1 MEICSIASG
10 SSGNCI
16 YVGNEKNHIL
26 IDAGVSRKRIVEGLS
41 QIGVAPEQ
49 LDAIFVTHEHIDH
62 IQGIPMMVKMFGTP
76 VFATGGTLDGICM
89 KDKKGVIGHDRLY
102 QIYEDESVQI
112 GDLKVTPFHMSHDAA
127 EPVCY
132 TVEEKDKKIGIAT
145 DLGVYDDYTI
155 SHLAGSQLLLLEAN
169 HDISML
175 EAGKYPYQLKC
186 RILGEKGHLSN
197 EASGQLLCQLIH
209 KELKQVFLAHLSK
222 ENNYPQLAYE
232 AVKCQIWE
240 EMGLNKLP
248 FTLTVAKREEPSE
261 MVILK

>member
-1 MEICSIASG
+1 MRVCSIASG

-16 YVGNEKNHIL
+16 YVGNDKNHIL
-26 IDAGVSRKRIVEGLS
+26 IDAGVSRKRIVEGLAG
-41 QIGVAPEQ
+41 IGVAPED
-49 LDAIFVTHEHIDH
+49 LDGIFVTHEHIDH
-62 IQGIPMMVKMFGTP
+62 IQGINMMVKMFGTS

-89 KDKKGVIGHDRLY
+89 KDKKGVVGRDKLY
-102 QIYEDESVQI
+102 QVYADESVRI
-112 GDLKVTPFHMSHDAA
+112 GDLKVTPFEMSHDAA

-132 TVEEKDKKIGIAT
+132 TVECNGHKLGMAT

-155 SHLAGSQLLLLEAN
+155 DHLAGSDVLLLEAN

-186 RILGEKGHLSN
+186 RILGSKGHLSN
-197 EASGQLLCQLIH
+197 EASGQLLCRLFH
-209 KELKQVFLAHLSK
+209 KKLKYAFLAHLSK

-248 FTLTVAKREEPSE
+248 FELMVAKREEPSV
-261 MVILK
+261 MVNLK